1 MRRALVTASALLSL
15 GFASPAFSQAPPTD
29 RGPGQTGATA
39 SQRDHDEGDEHEMM
53 GGRMLGRMMRGR
65 QMEGMM
71 AHLAHELAQGVF
83 YRVKRGDDEVIL
95 HCPQNMALNA
105 CVSGATELL
114 KGMGEAT
121 EQSR

>member
-1 MRRALVTASALLSL
+1 MRKALVTASALMS
-15 GFASPAFSQAPPTD
+15 FALALPAFAQGPTGQEPGGAGAPV
-29 RGPGQTGATA
+29 
-39 SQRDHDEGDEHEMM
+39 SHRDHDEGDEHETMI
-53 GGRMLGRMMRGR
+53 GGRMLGGMMRGR
-65 QMEGMM
+65 HMERMM

-95 HCPQNMALNA
+95 HCPQSMPLSA

-114 KGMGEAT
+114 KGMGQAA